1 MKKKELVD
9 KLVSEF
15 ETGKSKHWGFTV
27 MGLQVNQPLHRNYIK
42 P

>member
-27 MGLQVNQPLHRNYIK
+27 TVHQVSLPLLKNCSKH
-42 P
+42 